1 MPTYLV
7 ETYLARTN
15 LRDRSARERRARATA
30 DELRRHQTDL
40 RFVRSIHVPED
51 ELCFYVFEACSSTD
65 VAWAAER
72 AGLEPLRVVTA
83 VASDEEGA
91 RPRSSGVRRT
101 PPASRR
107 SRGRGTPDIQTERRP
122 ARPDI
127 DK

>member
-30 DELRRHQTDL
+30 NELRRHQTDL

-51 ELCFYVFEACSSTD
+51 ELCFYVFEACSSID

-72 AGLEPLRVVTA
+72 AGLEPLRIVTA
-83 VASDEEGA
+83 VASDEDGA
-91 RPRSSGVRRT
+91 RPRSSGVRR
-101 PPASRR
+101 PAPDRK
-107 SRGRGTPDIQTERRP
+107 RGRGRAGPQVESRTQASR
-122 ARPDI
+122 A
-127 DK
+127 